1 MGWRAIRI
9 GLDRPAM
16 LRQQLRALIR
26 AAQGR
31 TLHVK
36 FPMVAEV
43 AELERARALV
53 DMELAQAAREGRELP
68 ESVKIGVMLEVPA
81 LLWQLPALCER
92 IDFLSVGT
100 NDLLQFL
107 FACDRGN
114 PRLADRYDPLS
125 APMLALFREIIAY
138 SRAAGTSLSMCG
150 DLAGN
155 PLEAMV
161 LVALGFRTLSM
172 AATAIGPVKTMIRT
186 LDAGAVAAYLDEIG
200 SRPDHSL
207 RPKLEAYARDHDIAL

>member
-1 MGWRAIRI
+1 
-9 GLDRPAM
+9 
-16 LRQQLRALIR
+16 
-26 AAQGR
+26 
-31 TLHVK
+31 
-36 FPMVAEV
+36 
-43 AELERARALV
+43 
-53 DMELAQAAREGRELP
+53 
-68 ESVKIGVMLEVPA
+68 MLEVPS

-100 NDLLQFL
+100 NDLIQFL

-125 APMLALFREIIAY
+125 APMLALFREIIAH
-138 SRAAGTSLSMCG
+138 SRAAGTTLSMCG

-161 LVALGFRTLSM
+161 LIALGFRTLSM

-186 LDAGAVAAYLDEIG
+186 LDAGAVAAYLGEIG

-207 RPKLEAYARDHDIAL
+207 RPKLEAYARDHEIAL